1 MAIWDKANVSLEKKD
16 KCFTWKRDG
25 KFFYLFPT
33 SDVKYAETQVAYWML
48 VFDNEDDW
56 LKKIWGD
63 RDVKA
68 QGVVGIKEKVKDNW
82 DSWLWWMMF
91 DNDNKRTWFVNLY
104 ESTFNKPGE
113 EVNKYLVIKETE
125 YRERGTGARDN
136 LPF

>member
-1 MAIWDKANVSLEKKD
+1 
-16 KCFTWKRDG
+16 
-25 KFFYLFPT
+25 
-33 SDVKYAETQVAYWML
+33 
-48 VFDNEDDW
+48 
-56 LKKIWGD
+56 
-63 RDVKA
+63 
-68 QGVVGIKEKVKDNW
+68 
-82 DSWLWWMMF
+82 MF